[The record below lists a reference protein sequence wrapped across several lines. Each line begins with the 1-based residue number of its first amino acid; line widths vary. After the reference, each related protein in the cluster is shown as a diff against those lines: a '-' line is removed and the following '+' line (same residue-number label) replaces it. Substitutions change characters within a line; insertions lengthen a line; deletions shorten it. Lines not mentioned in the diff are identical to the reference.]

1 MSFLYP
7 LFLLAGLTLAIPVL
21 IHLFNL
27 RRYKTVMFPHT
38 RFLKSIQLKSQKQ
51 SQLKYKWLLVLRLL
65 FLASLILAFAQP
77 FLGNNIRDTTN
88 RLQVI
93 YLDNSASMSVK
104 KGARTLFETAQDA
117 VREQVRNAPAGTRFI
132 LLTNDKPASYQP
144 LPADKVLTL
153 LGSIGI
159 SANSK
164 PADKTL
170 ATVNS
175 IMQSESFAAADVYY
189 YSDFQQSG
197 FPAVEDKTLLRN
209 IRFYGVPVQAASAG
223 NVFIDTAYLDAPVLQ
238 TGIQN
243 RLIVRSRIAGEQPK
257 ENPVL
262 QLSINGQVKSASALR
277 FNDENESTDTL
288 SFSVNDA
295 NWQRMVLSI
304 NDASVRFDDTFRISA
319 RSAPNL
325 NVLVMNEGQP
335 NPYIQAAFKAYNGFQ
350 LTQTDINQNTT
361 EWQQYNLIIF
371 NGITRM
377 DAATGKAIAN
387 ALEEGQN
394 ICIFPAKGNEVAALN
409 EGLAQIADIRITD
422 IDTAKQVATN
432 LQQGSDLVRDMFERI
447 PDNIQLPTANWHY
460 KIEAGLSANQQSVLS
475 FRSGN
480 PLLAKY
486 SPAKGSLYISTVAA
500 DMQSSNFAGSYFFV
514 PFLYQMAIQSRGGD
528 IYALTLSN
536 NQSAFIPLEG
546 TSERNMAHIYGNG
559 IDAIPP
565 QRAGGRGIDIFPDAA
580 LQQAGF
586 YAVSASGSDTAMLAV
601 NNSRQ
606 ESVLD
611 TWAIGDLKKQWGSD
625 NIYWTD
631 AASVSNAKGGSAI
644 GSFPLW
650 KVCAILALLMLAAE
664 TYVLAGGFRKQAAA
678 TQ

>member
-38 RFLKSIQLKSQKQ
+38 RFLKNIQLKSQKQ
-51 SQLKYKWLLVLRLL
+51 SQLKYKWLLTLRLL
-65 FLASLILAFAQP
+65 FLAAMVLAFAQP
-77 FLGNNIRDTTN
+77 FFAGNKKDTTN

-93 YLDNSASMSVK
+93 YLDNSGSMSVK
-104 KGARTLFETAQDA
+104 KGTRTLFETARDA
-117 VREQVRNAPAGTRFI
+117 AREQIRHATAGTRFL
-132 LLTNDKPASYQP
+132 LLTNDKPLSYQP
-144 LPADKVLTL
+144 LSADKVLTL
-153 LGSIGI
+153 LNTIDI

-197 FPAVEDKTLLRN
+197 FPAKADKNLLQN
-209 IRFYGVPVQAASAG
+209 IHFYGVPVQASAAG
-223 NVFIDTAYLDAPVLQ
+223 NAFIDTAYLYAPVLQ
-238 TGIQN
+238 TGVQN
-243 RLIVRSRIAGEQPK
+243 RLIVHSRIAGEAPK

-262 QLSINGQVKSASALR
+262 QLSINGQVKTASALH
-277 FNDENESTDTL
+277 FNDKNESTDTL

-319 RSAPNL
+319 RSAPSL

-335 NPYIQAAFKAYNGFQ
+335 NPYIQAAFRAYNGFQ
-350 LTQTDINQNTT
+350 LTQSGINHNVND
-361 EWQQYNLIIF
+361 WQQYNLVIL

-377 DAATGKAIAN
+377 DAAMGKAIAN
-387 ALEEGQN
+387 ALQQGQS
-394 ICIFPAKGNEVAALN
+394 ICIFPARGSDATALN
-409 EGLAQIADIRITD
+409 EGLQQIADIKITG
-422 IDTAKQVATN
+422 IDTASQPATN

-447 PDNIQLPTANWHY
+447 PENIQLPVANWHY
-460 KIEAGLSANQQSVLS
+460 RIDAGLSANQQAVLS
-475 FRSGN
+475 FRSGD
-480 PLLAKY
+480 PMLAKY
-486 SPAKGSLYISTVAA
+486 TPSKGSLYISAVAA
-500 DMQSSNFAGSYFFV
+500 DMQSGNFAGSYFFV
-514 PFLYQMAIQSRGGD
+514 PFLYQMAMQSRGGD
-528 IYALTLSN
+528 MYALTLGK
-536 NQSAFIPLEG
+536 QQAAFIPFEG
-546 TSERNMAHIYGNG
+546 TGERNMVHIYGNG

-565 QRAGGRGIDIFPDAA
+565 QRPGGRGLDVFPDMAV
-580 LQQAGF
+580 QQAGF
-586 YAVSASGSDTAMLAV
+586 YQLSAAGSDTALVAI
-601 NNSRQ
+601 NNSRN
-606 ESVLD
+606 ESVLN
-611 TWAIGDLKKQWGSD
+611 TWAIGDLKKQWDAD
-625 NIYWTD
+625 NINWLSATEISS
-631 AASVSNAKGGSAI
+631 ANHASTL

-650 KVCAILALLMLAAE
+650 KVCAILAVLMLAAE
-664 TYVLAGGFRKQAAA
+664 TYLLAGGFRKQAA